1 MNTSS
6 VNNETVSK
14 PAENTFEPL
23 HVGFIVFYAKREETN
38 SKLDIEEGGHQ
49 QEIVI
54 LTSQKIIS
62 VCEWLNDLSSFSS
75 FNPQSS
81 NVQENSCVLLCFHKT
96 SIIAESPT
104 YQSHPIF
111 GPKPF
116 RFIYFFEMRLLIC
129 DVTDTATHNLTA
141 FHNIKSGRGVMPSS
155 RPPAV
160 RLLCRYRSLKCMRCN
175 VAAFTTADLWTF
187 RAKVLPSVDLFR
199 EEKRQFDGVPAHL
212 KAKPGHLTTFSLHVC
227 VKSSPAPPPK

>member
-1 MNTSS
+1 MTTSS
-6 VNNETVSK
+6 INNQTVSK
-14 PAENTFEPL
+14 PAENTFEPS

-38 SKLDIEEGGHQ
+38 SKLDIEGEHQ
-49 QEIVI
+49 QEVVI

-81 NVQENSCVLLCFHKT
+81 NVQENPCVLLCFHKT
-96 SIIAESPT
+96 LIITESPT
-104 YQSHPIF
+104 YQSRPFF

-116 RFIYFFEMRLLIC
+116 RFIYFFEMRLIIC

-160 RLLCRYRSLKCMRCN
+160 RLLCRYRSL
-175 VAAFTTADLWTF
+175 
-187 RAKVLPSVDLFR
+187 
-199 EEKRQFDGVPAHL
+199 Q
-212 KAKPGHLTTFSLHVC
+212 
-227 VKSSPAPPPK
+227 

>member
-14 PAENTFEPL
+14 PAGNTFEPL

-49 QEIVI
+49 QEVVI
-54 LTSQKIIS
+54 LTSEKIIS

-75 FNPQSS
+75 FNRQSS

-96 SIIAESPT
+96 SIVEESPT

-116 RFIYFFEMRLLIC
+116 RLIYLFEMRLIIC

-141 FHNIKSGRGVMPSS
+141 FHNIKWPWRDAIFSAACRPSS
-155 RPPAV
+155 LPIWILKMHAMQCGS
-160 RLLCRYRSLKCMRCN
+160 LYNCRSLDLQSQGVAKCRL
-175 VAAFTTADLWTF
+175 VSRREA
-187 RAKVLPSVDLFR
+187 SVWR
-199 EEKRQFDGVPAHL
+199 SSCTPEGKTRTPH
-212 KAKPGHLTTFSLHVC
+212 HV
-227 VKSSPAPPPK
+227 